1 MKLYNKIGKLL
12 VPAALMITT
21 IFSSCEK
28 DFGDINKSWDNKVYE
43 ANIPALYN
51 SIASTMV
58 EPGAAGNLL
67 TSFIYQNNQMAAMY
81 AATGFRMDNFSG
93 AYWNN
98 YYAALSNSRELEKQ
112 IAADPKAANMTNVKA
127 MAKVLIA
134 YKSLINTMIYGD
146 MPYVDGGKG
155 FQGSTYYRPAY
166 NTQVSI
172 IKASLADLKSA
183 IENFS
188 TSSTQVSLGAS
199 ETIFKN
205 DISKWIKFANSIR
218 LRYALVLHNKDV
230 ESANPIIAEALTK
243 PLLESGDNYGLYPSS
258 IPNLVLDRGGWYRG
272 NSYVRMGSTMFSAMS
287 STAADNGSGI
297 YDLRCKIFFEPN
309 SSGKWVPYPQA
320 PLSTTP
326 TETGNSGINDPYD
339 EKRLTT
345 YNSGG
350 NYIYSPLNFYYTAD
364 KNIPQ
369 LFITAAE
376 ISFLKAEIYNRG
388 IGGVTANA
396 ATAKT
401 HYEQGITESVKFW
414 YKTANASSVWM
425 VNKPAA
431 APTALE
437 LSTMMANTEV
447 AYDATTP
454 ANGLKQIY
462 KQHWISLFH
471 QPFEGWTLA
480 RRTNYATPSVTLSS
494 SSPGYNIFKIIY
506 PQSEIDGNYDNWK
519 GITGGT
525 DAPTKKLWFMN

>member
-1 MKLYNKIGKLL
+1 MKLYNKIGKSL

-172 IKASLADLKSA
+172 IKASLMDLKWA
-183 IENFS
+183 LENFS

-199 ETIFKN
+199 ETIFQN
-205 DISKWIKFANSIR
+205 DISKFK
-218 LRYALVLHNKDV
+218 
-230 ESANPIIAEALTK
+230 
-243 PLLESGDNYGLYPSS
+243 
-258 IPNLVLDRGGWYRG
+258 
-272 NSYVRMGSTMFSAMS
+272 VRSCFT
-287 STAADNGSGI
+287 
-297 YDLRCKIFFEPN
+297 
-309 SSGKWVPYPQA
+309 Q
-320 PLSTTP
+320 
-326 TETGNSGINDPYD
+326 
-339 EKRLTT
+339 
-345 YNSGG
+345 
-350 NYIYSPLNFYYTAD
+350 
-364 KNIPQ
+364 
-369 LFITAAE
+369 
-376 ISFLKAEIYNRG
+376 
-388 IGGVTANA
+388 
-396 ATAKT
+396 
-401 HYEQGITESVKFW
+401 QG
-414 YKTANASSVWM
+414 Y
-425 VNKPAA
+425 
-431 APTALE
+431 
-437 LSTMMANTEV
+437 
-447 AYDATTP
+447 
-454 ANGLKQIY
+454 
-462 KQHWISLFH
+462 
-471 QPFEGWTLA
+471 
-480 RRTNYATPSVTLSS
+480 
-494 SSPGYNIFKIIY
+494 
-506 PQSEIDGNYDNWK
+506 
-519 GITGGT
+519 
-525 DAPTKKLWFMN
+525 

>member
-1 MKLYNKIGKLL
+1 
-12 VPAALMITT
+12 
-21 IFSSCEK
+21 
-28 DFGDINKSWDNKVYE
+28 
-43 ANIPALYN
+43 
-51 SIASTMV
+51 
-58 EPGAAGNLL
+58 
-67 TSFIYQNNQMAAMY
+67 
-81 AATGFRMDNFSG
+81 
-93 AYWNN
+93 
-98 YYAALSNSRELEKQ
+98 
-112 IAADPKAANMTNVKA
+112 
-127 MAKVLIA
+127 
-134 YKSLINTMIYGD
+134 
-146 MPYVDGGKG
+146 
-155 FQGSTYYRPAY
+155 
-166 NTQVSI
+166 
-172 IKASLADLKSA
+172 
-183 IENFS
+183 
-188 TSSTQVSLGAS
+188 VSLGAS
-199 ETIFKN
+199 ETIFQN

-218 LRYALVLHNKDV
+218 LRYALVLHNKDI

-287 STAADNGSGI
+287 STTADNGSGI

-309 SSGKWVPYPQA
+309 GSGKWVPYPQA

-326 TETGNSGINDPYD
+326 TEEGNSGVNDPYN
-339 EKRLTT
+339 EQRLTT

-350 NYIYSPLNFYYTAD
+350 AYKYSPLNFYYTAD
-364 KNIPQ
+364 RNIPQ

-414 YKTANASSVWM
+414 YKTANTSSVWM

-447 AYDATTP
+447 AYDATP

-462 KQHWISLFH
+462 KQLWISLFH

>member
-1 MKLYNKIGKLL
+1 MKLYNKIGKSL

-127 MAKVLIA
+127 MSKVLIA

-172 IKASLADLKSA
+172 IKASLMDLKWA
-183 IENFS
+183 LENFS

-199 ETIFKN
+199 ETIFQN

-272 NSYVRMGSTMFSAMS
+272 NSYIRMGSTMFSAMS
-287 STAADNGSGI
+287 STTADNGSGI

-309 SSGKWVPYPQA
+309 GSGKWVPYPQA

-326 TETGNSGINDPYD
+326 TEEGNSGVNDPYN
-339 EKRLTT
+339 EQRLTT

-350 NYIYSPLNFYYTAD
+350 AYKYSPLNFYYTAD
-364 KNIPQ
+364 RNIPQ

-414 YKTANASSVWM
+414 YKTANSSSVWM

-447 AYDATTP
+447 AYDATP

-462 KQHWISLFH
+462 KQLWISLFH

>member
-188 TSSTQVSLGAS
+188 TSSTQVSLGAI

>member
-43 ANIPALYN
+43 AKIPALYN

-134 YKSLINTMIYGD
+134 YKSLINTMVYGD

-172 IKASLADLKSA
+172 IKASLMDLKWA
-183 IENFS
+183 LENFS

-199 ETIFKN
+199 ETIFQN

-272 NSYVRMGSTMFSAMS
+272 NSYVRMGSTMFGAMS
-287 STAADNGSGI
+287 STTADNGSGI
-297 YDLRCKIFFEPN
+297 YDLRCKLFFEPN

-364 KNIPQ
+364 RNIPQ

-401 HYEQGITESVKFW
+401 HYEQGITESIKFW
-414 YKTANASSVWM
+414 YKTANSSSVWM

-447 AYDATTP
+447 AYDATP